1 MNFNLECFNSFYSF
15 KKKFE
20 DFLQNL
26 KDDSNTQLQKMDT
39 SNVSSDDDEVII
51 QNRSST
57 RELPKWML
65 GTSKSSLS
73 SLSSHRSDSVNNT
86 VSVDVK
92 K

>member
-1 MNFNLECFNSFYSF
+1 
-15 KKKFE
+15 
-20 DFLQNL
+20 
-26 KDDSNTQLQKMDT
+26 MDT